1 MSADPTLSLDERK
14 LVKAVREARLS
25 PFHLRLA
32 IGAMREAV
40 GRLAALSADELRFF
54 YDWVM
59 THGEEGADEESARG
73 IYEETRR
80 ERDAAADA
88 VVAGRRGAVI
98 DWRVCPHVWI
108 DADRVS
114 GAVCFKGTR
123 LPVGHLFENLIHGAT
138 VEQFI
143 EWYPTDDPEQIPA
156 VLRWVFDGLKAARDT
171 SLDRHHA
178 GAPPDAER

>member
-1 MSADPTLSLDERK
+1 MSADLKLSRDERD
-14 LVKAVREARLS
+14 LVEAVREARLS

-32 IGAMREAV
+32 VGAMREAV
-40 GRLAALSADELRFF
+40 GRLAALSVDELRFF
-54 YDWVM
+54 GDWV
-59 THGEEGADEESARG
+59 TSHGEEGARK
-73 IYEETRR
+73 IHQETRR

-108 DADRVS
+108 DAERVS

-123 LPVGHLFENLIHGAT
+123 LPVGHLFENLLHGAT

-143 EWYPTDDPEQIPA
+143 AWYPTDDPEQIPA
-156 VLRWVFDGLKAARDT
+156 SVLRWLLEGLEAARDT
-171 SLDRHHA
+171 SLDRRHA
-178 GAPPDAER
+178 GPSREDE